1 MNRRIVRFGDA
12 LLGASSI
19 VGQGAAGLILMH
31 SHTRADRGFML
42 DTTLTI
48 SYDTPWRQVD
58 AMLTEAARRRAAHP
72 LHASI
77 QDVFNEY
84 GVQILSPH
92 YPADPATEKR
102 VPPDN
107 WYAPP
112 AHRPDPA

>member
-31 SHTRADRGFML
+31 SRTRAGRGFML

-48 SYDTPWRQVD
+48 GYDTPWHQVG

-72 LHASI
+72 PARQHPGRLQRI
-77 QDVFNEY
+77 RR
-84 GVQILSPH
+84 
-92 YPADPATEKR
+92 ADPVTPLPRRSGNRKSRAAR
-102 VPPDN
+102 
-107 WYAPP
+107 
-112 AHRPDPA
+112 